1 MRLFSKRATEPVV
14 RIVHPPVKRFVYV
27 HAGLEAVVGHLTRYS
42 ALFPAKR
49 SDEHMV
55 RVATASGWTAIRL
68 PDEVHPWQLHNLA
81 YWMLDCDGVADDV
94 IAWSGAGPDHPG
106 YWLVR
111 DPEVPDAMCGWDYG
125 GQGWTVVVP
134 TNAVVRDDDVPV
146 SRSVACP
153 TGFSG
158 WSDVE
163 VRLEDPGADM
173 NPANLATVCSRSV
186 VGNRFDIYT

>member
-1 MRLFSKRATEPVV
+1 
-14 RIVHPPVKRFVYV
+14 
-27 HAGLEAVVGHLTRYS
+27 
-42 ALFPAKR
+42 
-49 SDEHMV
+49 
-55 RVATASGWTAIRL
+55 
-68 PDEVHPWQLHNLA
+68 
-81 YWMLDCDGVADDV
+81 
-94 IAWSGAGPDHPG
+94 
-106 YWLVR
+106 
-111 DPEVPDAMCGWDYG
+111 MCGWDYG